1 MNLKKIVYALSTAML
16 AFTSFTP
23 VLAVESSQ
31 VQTVIDEAY
40 VQPDYVLGYSLSEE
54 QQAETLSLLGYD
66 SSQDTQVKLLTT
78 DAYSQIMDVDG
89 SSLQLYSSVKIQK
102 LGSTKALEVEI
113 ITPENITKVTEDM
126 YRNAAITLGIEHAKI
141 SVASPIAV
149 TGESALAGIYYSLE
163 ENGVTVSSE
172 NKNLA
177 SEELSLLSTINEEN
191 QGKEG
196 YDTDKLNV
204 ALTDI
209 KSALAESSNQ
219 QLTEE
224 QVRKIVEDTLSRYGL
239 TESMTSQ
246 QITLIVNFAVN
257 LSKSDIINTD
267 GFKKSVSSLKDSIIS
282 QAKSTFEGI
291 NLNFSTD
298 QALESGKGFLSNIWQ
313 AIVNFFTNLFA

>member
-1 MNLKKIVYALSTAML
+1 MNFKKIVYALSTAVL
-16 AFTSFTP
+16 AFTSFTS
-23 VLAVESSQ
+23 VLAAESSQ

-298 QALESGKGFLSNIWQ
+298 QALESVKGFLSNIWQ
-313 AIVNFFTNLFA
+313 AIVNFFTNLFT